1 MPEEGF
7 QWSVPEVVI
16 SPNIVRK
23 FCSLASPFFLNLPQP
38 RVDAAGERDSEVQA
52 RSIEVSTSVEIK
64 SAAGGGEASGAG
76 GDATLGWC
84 SGWEPAGMAV

>member
-1 MPEEGF
+1 MAAMEGP
-7 QWSVPEVVI
+7 WGR
-16 SPNIVRK
+16 RK
-23 FCSLASPFFLNLPQP
+23 GSSP

-84 SGWEPAGMAV
+84 SGWEPAGMAL